1 MFSVDWEVA
10 LGLFISTGFMK
21 LNGIQKRAVEQN
33 EPYLLW
39 CSFIYFIFLLSF
51 KFFIFGVVLFKISST
66 LSLKAL
72 SLNLFLCY
80 PSRK

>member
-10 LGLFISTGFMK
+10 LGLFICTVFMK

-33 EPYLLW
+33 EPYLSW
-39 CSFIYFIFLLSF
+39 YSFIYFIFLLSF
-51 KFFIFGVVLFKISST
+51 KLFIFGVVLFKISST